1 MRGVT
6 IGAALAAALCM
17 QATAAHATATLLCS
31 IKDKSFEFVL
41 QGAVG
46 SIASSL
52 SGLQGEIDM
61 KAAGAEPAR
70 KVELNADNLVQ
81 RWIEGQDLKLWLHG
95 DHDDKTPDFDLII
108 EAKRKTKTSGNYS
121 GAFRMNFEGAKG
133 PRKFAGKAS
142 CSID

>member
-17 QATAAHATATLLCS
+17 QATSAHATATLLCS
-31 IKDKSFEFVL
+31 IKDKAFEFML

-52 SGLQGEIDM
+52 GGIQGEIDM

-70 KVELNADNLVQ
+70 KVELNLDNIVQ

-108 EAKRKTKTSGNYS
+108 ETRRKTKTSDNYT
-121 GAFRMNFEGAKG
+121 GAFRMTFEGAKG
-133 PRKFAGKAS
+133 LRKFAGKVS

>member
-1 MRGVT
+1 
-6 IGAALAAALCM
+6 
-17 QATAAHATATLLCS
+17 
-31 IKDKSFEFVL
+31 
-41 QGAVG
+41 
-46 SIASSL
+46 
-52 SGLQGEIDM
+52 M